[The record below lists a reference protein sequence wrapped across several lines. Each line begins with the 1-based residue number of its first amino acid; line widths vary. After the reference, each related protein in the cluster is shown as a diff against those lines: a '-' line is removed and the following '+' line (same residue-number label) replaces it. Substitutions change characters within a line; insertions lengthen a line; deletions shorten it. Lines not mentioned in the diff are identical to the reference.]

1 MAKKKKGRK
10 RRLGSPPAFLWF
22 LAYLVI
28 APYYKLRYRVK
39 IDRGGLGKLRGPGL
53 VLAPH
58 TAEADPFLI
67 GLALYPRRPNYVV
80 SAHFMANPKIRRIFK
95 LLHVIPKRMFSSDP
109 STILNIGRAKREGN
123 LVVLFP
129 EGRLPCSGHSVP
141 VTAGTDALIRSLK
154 IDVYVVTCHGAYLSF
169 PKWGKSRRGRIRVE
183 VRRLFTPEEAATLPP
198 EVIRARL
205 AEAICHN
212 DEAAMPGI
220 PYRCKAPAEGVD
232 GILYRCPTCLR
243 EGTLGV
249 QGDRI
254 LCTCGKSVR
263 LLPDYRL
270 EGSPHPT
277 LGSWFLWQR
286 EVLDLDTPLEAAVRV
301 GTPDADGNMDES
313 AGEGTVRLDRE
324 ALTFRG
330 VVYGEEL
337 AFTLPTDRM
346 GGIPITVGKHFDVY
360 HNNRLYF
367 FYPAPDTRLSV
378 KWVVYYDKLLM
389 ENEASTAEI
398 LKM

>member
-1 MAKKKKGRK
+1 MARKKKDRK
-10 RRLGSPPAFLWF
+10 KRLGSPPAFLWF
-22 LAYLVI
+22 LAYLVL

-58 TAEADPFLI
+58 TAEADPFLV

-80 SAHFMANPKIRRIFK
+80 SAHFMANPKIRRIFR

-141 VTAGTDALIRSLK
+141 VTAGTDALIKSLK
-154 IDVYVVTCHGAYLSF
+154 IDVYVVTCHGAYLTF
-169 PKWGKSRRGRIRVE
+169 PKWGKSRRGKIRVE
-183 VRRLFTPEEAATLPP
+183 VRRLFTAEEAATLPT
-198 EVIRARL
+198 ESVRVRL
-205 AEAICHN
+205 AEAIRHN

-220 PYRCKAPAEGVD
+220 PYRCAAPAEGVD
-232 GILYRCPTCLR
+232 GILFRCPACLR
-243 EGTLGV
+243 EGTLSAG
-249 QGDRI
+249 GDRI
-254 LCTCGKSVR
+254 TCTCGHSVR

-270 EGSPHPT
+270 EGGLFST
-277 LGSWFLWQR
+277 LGAWFLWQR
-286 EVLDLDTPLEAAVRV
+286 ETLDLDAPLEASVRV
-301 GTPDADGNMDES
+301 GTPDECGNMNEA

-324 ALTFRG
+324 ALTFCG
-330 VVYGEEL
+330 TVCGEAV
-337 AFTLPTDRM
+337 AFSLPTDRL
-346 GGIPITVGKHFDVY
+346 GGIPITVAKHFDVY

-378 KWVVYYDKLLM
+378 KWVVYYDKLLL
-389 ENEASTAEI
+389 EKEASAAEI
-398 LKM
+398 IKM